1 MRKIDSI
8 GFDNDLKSICG
19 RININKHFRTNF
31 KLFWILALVVVILAA
46 PSLTPFKMVQGQQST
61 SVTITAIVAEPKER
75 WDALFADALAKLRE
89 KHPDMTINIDYR
101 VLPYAD
107 TRKQILTAMAGQTPL
122 DLISV

>member
-8 GFDNDLKSICG
+8 GFDNDSKSTGG
-19 RININKHFRTNF
+19 RIIINKYFKDF
-31 KLFWILALVVVILAA
+31 KLFWILALVVLVLAA
-46 PSLTPFKMVQGQQST
+46 PSLTPLKIVQGQQPAQ
-61 SVTITAIVAEPKER
+61 VTITAIVAEPKER

-107 TRKQILTAMAGQTPL
+107 TRKQILTAMAGKTPL
-122 DLISV
+122 DLISVD